1 MTITTKY
8 NVGDVVW
15 IWYTGYGDKEPV
27 VTRTIVTK
35 VETNTSDKDGIP
47 TTTIEYTT
55 QATSREQ
62 FESDVYAS
70 REEALAAKDLYN
82 DR

>member
-15 IWYTGYGDKEPV
+15 IWYLGYGNNPAV
-27 VTRTIVTK
+27 VTRTIVIK

-47 TTTIEYTT
+47 TTTIEYVT

-62 FESDVYAS
+62 FESEVYAS
-70 REEALAAKDLYN
+70 REEALAAKEKI
-82 DR
+82 